1 MKVKNIYRAYIHKT
15 DGRHVYII
23 EFSEDDLKL
32 MDSALSELVYY
43 TGHSQRMRLRDQQFT
58 PCSVSQSYKCNSLRV
73 IAYCEE
79 KDVDQNDY
87 INSKS
92 QSVIMRPFEMLIN
105 ADSIADTIIKVVS
118 R

>member
-1 MKVKNIYRAYIHKT
+1 METKNIYRAYIHRT
-15 DGRHVYII
+15 DGKHVYII

-32 MDSALSELVYY
+32 IDSALSQLVYF

-79 KDVDQNDY
+79 KDVDQNDN
-87 INSKS
+87 INTKS

-105 ADSIADTIIKVVS
+105 ADSVADTIIKVVS

>member
-1 MKVKNIYRAYIHKT
+1 MDVKNIYRAYIHRT
-15 DGRHVYII
+15 DGKHVYII

-32 MDSALSELVYY
+32 IDSALSQLVYF
-43 TGHSQRMRLRDQQFT
+43 TGHSFT

-79 KDVDQNDY
+79 KDVDQNDN
-87 INSKS
+87 INTKS

-105 ADSIADTIIKVVS
+105 ADSVADTIIKVVS